1 MAKNPFGDS
10 PLQQNPFGDTPVI
23 QPSPFEKK
31 EKVGFARNLFRTLG
45 GAARDVTQANE
56 EGEPQAAIDS
66 LPPEQQPNF
75 ADGNLLTDPQLNQ
88 TAMLQKALSGGGNN
102 QIVNSTNVTNNNFN
116 QYQEFK
122 AIPDQNPLS
131 EYAQLYAV

>member
-1 MAKNPFGDS
+1 MSS
-10 PLQQNPFGDTPVI
+10 PA
-23 QPSPFEKK
+23 S
-31 EKVGFARNLFRTLG
+31 
-45 GAARDVTQANE
+45 
-56 EGEPQAAIDS
+56 EPQAAIDS

-88 TAMLQKALSGGGNN
+88 TALLSKVLGAGGNN